1 MGQEKWENNRQKQN
15 NDLYYTDRRSKVAQ
29 RDGAGR
35 KLSSRVRLNKRVRSE
50 LVSRHSVLP
59 RLR

>member
-29 RDGAGR
+29 RDGAEEN
-35 KLSSRVRLNKRVRSE
+35 SAQESA
-50 LVSRHSVLP
+50 
-59 RLR
+59 